1 MGNCCNNG
9 ACESKQETGS
19 ENILGDKK
27 FRWLLASL
35 AVIIPFEIASL
46 LSIDFSLWFELPI
59 FAVII
64 YVFGKD
70 VFISGLKSL
79 WKLNFSNI
87 NLLMTIAILG
97 ATYLRQFEEAAIIV
111 VLFALGETLED
122 FGIRKSKGALKDLVD
137 KSPKTAQIKDAK
149 EKTPI
154 EQIKKG
160 DVIIVKPGDQ
170 IPLDGTVVLGNS
182 LVDEA
187 VITGEPLPKSKYVGD
202 SVFAGTSNGN
212 GYLEIK
218 VEKEAKD
225 STLAKIIKLT
235 YESAEQKSNSQKFI
249 ESFAKYYTPA
259 IMAIAILLVVVP
271 VFLLGKPFDIWF
283 VRALTLLLISCPC
296 ALVISTPVAVFSAIG
311 NATKKG
317 VLIKGGRFLEELGKI
332 KLIAFDKT
340 RTLTKGEPYVSDIIP
355 YNGFTANELL
365 ACAAGMEV
373 FSQHPIAKSIIDRAH
388 ENNVDVHTFNNFEAV
403 HGKGLKGECLV
414 CVDAKHCLGNLSF
427 VQEENQNSIEVEQYI
442 IEKVSELE
450 EQGKTAIIISDDK
463 KIKGIIAVSDEMRSD
478 SYDTINRV
486 KNLGIKTAMLTGDNT
501 NAAHFIAQQL
511 GIDDV
516 QAALLPEDKIAKI
529 TEYLKDY
536 GYVAMIGD
544 GVNDAPALAKSSVGI
559 TLGAVGSDLAIE
571 NSDIALMNNNLKL
584 IPYLVELGR
593 KCSSKIRFNIA
604 LAVGV
609 KAIFILLA
617 VSGTSSLA
625 MAIFADVGVTLIVV
639 ANSLSL
645 FRFNVD
651 QK

>member
-9 ACESKQETGS
+9 VCESRQEIKS
-19 ENILGDKK
+19 DNILGDKK
-27 FRWLLASL
+27 FRWLLVSL

-46 LSIDFSLWFELPI
+46 LSIDFQLWLELPI
-59 FAVII
+59 FTVIV
-64 YVFGKD
+64 YFFGKD

-87 NLLMTIAILG
+87 NLLMTIAIFG
-97 ATYLRQFEEAAIIV
+97 AMYLCQFEEAAIIV

-122 FGIRKSKGALKDLVD
+122 FGIRKSKGALKKLIDN
-137 KSPKTAQIKDAK
+137 SPKTAQIKGEK
-149 EKTPI
+149 ERTPI
-154 EQIKKG
+154 DKIKKG
-160 DVIIVKPGDQ
+160 EVVIIKPGDQ
-170 IPLDGTVVLGNS
+170 IPLDGIIILGNS

-187 VITGEPLPKSKYVGD
+187 VITGEPLPKSKYIGD

-218 VEKEAKD
+218 VEKEARD

-259 IMAIAILLVVVP
+259 IMAIALLLVVVP

-317 VLIKGGRFLEELGKI
+317 ALIKGGRFLEELGKT

-355 YNGFTANELL
+355 YNGFTEDELL

-373 FSQHPIAKSIIDRAH
+373 FSEHPIAKSIIDRAH
-388 ENNVDVHTFNNFEAV
+388 KNNVDLHAFNNFKAV
-403 HGKGLKGECLV
+403 HGKGLTGECMV
-414 CVDAKHCLGNLSF
+414 CVDTKHCLGNLSF
-427 VQEENQNSIEVEQYI
+427 IQEENGNRVEVEQYV
-442 IEKVSELE
+442 IEKVGELE
-450 EQGKTAIIISDDK
+450 KQGKTAIIISDDK
-463 KIKGIIAVSDEMRSD
+463 KIKGIIAVSDEMRSE
-478 SYDTINRV
+478 SWDTVNQV
-486 KNLGIKTAMLTGDNT
+486 KKLGIQTAMLTGDNI
-501 NAAHFIAQQL
+501 NAANFIAEQL
-511 GIDDV
+511 GIDNI
-516 QAALLPEDKIAKI
+516 QAALLPDDKIAKI
-529 TEYLKDY
+529 TEYLKEY
-536 GYVAMIGD
+536 GQVAMIGD

-571 NSDIALMNNNLKL
+571 NADIALMNNNLKL
-584 IPYLVELGR
+584 IPYLIKLGR
-593 KCSSKIRFNIA
+593 KCSSKIRFNVA
-604 LAVGV
+604 LAVSV
-609 KAIFILLA
+609 KALFILLA
-617 VSGTSSLA
+617 ISGTSSLA
-625 MAIFADVGVTLIVV
+625 MAIFADVGVTMIVV
-639 ANSLSL
+639 VNSLSL
-645 FRFNVD
+645 FKFD
-651 QK
+651 IE